1 MKPFFLFYSIYFL
14 YYVIYIVTKNLHY
27 FYVDFY
33 SVCAS
38 CRPKS
43 FPTALSVK
51 IGTDINLKITWNHLA
66 LDPIFRSGF
75 IKLSGGI
82 FKVLICSCL
91 EWGITNRAEFQPLLA
106 SFQCIQWANNPGEIF
121 FLRILMLRQKPID
134 LHWHLATVGM
144 KEVPLV
150 IPHCGQ
156 E

>member
-1 MKPFFLFYSIYFL
+1 MKPFFLFYSIYFFVL
-14 YYVIYIVTKNLHY
+14 CNLHCKNLHY
-27 FYVDFY
+27 FYDDFY
-33 SVCAS
+33 SVCVS
-38 CRPKS
+38 CRPKP